1 MIDNKIFKKALNQ
14 LLLSNYSFK
23 KVANV
28 WQKQIGKYWVQIN
41 LQKSNFPNSYYTNLK
56 IVHND
61 NIIRNTKNEIISKM
75 RRIGRI
81 GDSSTAT
88 ELDDLLNYDDAFTKL
103 STVFKN
109 QFISLE
115 QELQK
120 EPNWDKLKKERTI
133 FI

>member
-28 WQKQIGKYWVQIN
+28 WQKQIGEYWIQIN

-88 ELDDLLNYDDAFTKL
+88 ELDDLLDYDDAFTKL

>member
-1 MIDNKIFKKALNQ
+1 MIDNKTFKKALNQ

-88 ELDDLLNYDDAFTKL
+88 ELDDLLDYDDAFTKL

>member
-28 WQKQIGKYWVQIN
+28 WQKQIGEYWIQIN
-41 LQKSNFPNSYYTNLK
+41 LQKSNFSNSYYINLK

-88 ELDDLLNYDDAFTKL
+88 ELDDLLDYDDAFTKL